1 MIYQKFLI
9 VLIFTALSIHIY
21 PQQVTIKGRVVDK
34 NSLAP
39 LGFANIRVS
48 ASSMGTSANINGMYE
63 LKLQSK
69 NLNLI
74 ASFIGYDSD
83 TISINEE
90 NNLNEINFFLNQSKV
105 DLPEIL
111 INPGVNPALEIIRK
125 AINKRKIRNS
135 QLNNFQVEAF
145 TKGLIRTTE
154 DIASS
159 GNSISVGLGGND
171 TTELIISGILEN
183 HSKNYFQQPDQ
194 FKSIVLARKQSANF
208 PPTINTLTGGR
219 LIQNFYDNNVNF
231 LGRDLP
237 GPISDD
243 ALSYYYYRIEST
255 TSQNNKKIFKIH
267 IEPDN
272 SSDPGFAGNIF
283 INDSTYDLV
292 KVDLILNRAANTGGF
307 FDTVNV
313 FQQFDKYDE
322 IYLPVDYRLFV
333 KANLLGLIRIGFEL
347 NTILYDYKINQQ
359 IPEEIFN
366 KAIVTVIP
374 EADGKDSTYWLTT
387 PTIPNTAE
395 EQAAYSRIDSL
406 ESIPKNFWDDFSFLD
421 TRIGLTKNISLSA
434 PLGMYHFSRV
444 EGHAIDFGVYVDNV
458 FDQRLN
464 SSIRLSYGFSDKKF
478 KQDFYADYL
487 LGKYRTWKINFN
499 VFNRLNIL
507 FGESDK
513 YGELFST
520 LVALISKDE
529 FRDYYYSKGF
539 GFGIEGEIF
548 PVLNLHA
555 KYENKID
562 NSAFVRTNFSF
573 FNKKKSYAVNI
584 PIYESR
590 INTLNLGFDIDFRDY
605 IEDGYFRRRTSLG
618 RSYALFSGDIT
629 YSNKGLFNSDLN
641 FTIYEFN
648 AYSFLRTFKSAS
660 LNLKVYA
667 RVTDGVTPY
676 QDQYSLPGNI
686 DIVFNAQTF
695 RTLNVNEII
704 GDRILTLNLT
714 HDFRDEL
721 FRMLNIP
728 GIKNWE
734 IMFSLIFNSAIAD
747 VTEKTETILTN
758 PVKSLKHPFYELG
771 FGIGQGLLPFKIEFM
786 WKLNYRDGNNF
797 RVGLNMPLL

>member
-1 MIYQKFLI
+1 MIYRIFSIALLLTFLSTSN
-9 VLIFTALSIHIY
+9 FS
-21 PQQVTIKGRVVDK
+21 QQITIKGKVVDK
-34 NSLAP
+34 ISMAP

-48 ASSMGTSANINGMYE
+48 GSSVGTSANIKGVYE
-63 LKLQSK
+63 LKLLNK
-69 NLNLI
+69 NVNI
-74 ASFIGYDSD
+74 VASFIGYDSD
-83 TISINEE
+83 TININSV
-90 NNLNEINFFLNQSKV
+90 NDVNQIDFLLTQSKV

-111 INPGVNPALEIIRK
+111 VNPGINPALEIIRR
-125 AINKRKIRNS
+125 AIDKKQIRNAK
-135 QLNNFQVEAF
+135 LINYQVEAY

-154 DIASS
+154 DISASS
-159 GNSISVGLGGND
+159 NSVSVGFGGD
-171 TTELIISGILEN
+171 DSTELVISGILEN
-183 HSKNYFQQPDQ
+183 HSKNYFEQPNK
-194 FKSIVLARKQSANF
+194 FKSLVLARKQSANF

-219 LIQNFYDNNVNF
+219 LIQNFYENNVNF
-231 LGRDLP
+231 LGKDLP

-243 ALSYYYYRIEST
+243 ALNYYYFRIESV
-255 TSQNNKKIFKIH
+255 TSQDNKKIYNIH

-272 SSDPGFAGNIF
+272 SSDPGFLGNIF

-313 FQQFDKYDE
+313 FQQFDIYDD

-333 KANLLGLIRIGFEL
+333 KANLLGLVRIGFEL
-347 NTILYDYKINQQ
+347 NTILFDYKINQQ

-366 KAIVTVIP
+366 KAIVTVLP
-374 EADGKDSTYWLTT
+374 EADEKDSTYWKSTL
-387 PTIPNTAE
+387 TIPNTLE
-395 EQAAYSRIDSL
+395 EQVAYSRIDSL
-406 ESIPKNFWDDFSFLD
+406 ENAPKDFWDDFSLLN
-421 TRIGLTKNISLSA
+421 TRINFSKNISISA
-434 PLGMYHFSRV
+434 PLGLYHFSRV
-444 EGHAIDFGVYVDNV
+444 EGHALDFGIFVDDAFN
-458 FDQRLN
+458 QRLN
-464 SSIRLSYGFSDKKF
+464 SSLKLSYGFSDKKF

-539 GFGIEGEIF
+539 RFGVDGEIL
-548 PVLNLHA
+548 PVLNLHVN
-555 KYENKID
+555 YENKTD

-573 FNKKKSYAVNI
+573 FNKEKSYRINT

-605 IEDGYFRRRTSLG
+605 IEDGYYRRRTSLG

-641 FTIYEFN
+641 FTIYEFS
-648 AYSFLRTFKSAS
+648 AFSFLRTFKSAS
-660 LNLKVYA
+660 LNLNVYA

-676 QDQYSLPGNI
+676 QDLYSLPGNI
-686 DIVFNAQTF
+686 DIVFNSQTF

-728 GIKNWE
+728 GVKNWE

-747 VTEKTETILTN
+747 ITSKTESILTN
-758 PVKSLKHPFYELG
+758 PVKSFKHPFYELG
-771 FGIGQGLLPFKIEFM
+771 FGIGQGLLPFKLEFM

-797 RVGLNMPLL
+797 RVGLNLPLL